1 MPRQYT
7 PRRSPSVKR
16 NPPLVAAKRFAE
28 RASLL
33 LDWPSSPDDGEHL
46 RRRKARA
53 CLGSDCVGGR
63 ERERLREPGSE
74 VARRGGDRAPRLS
87 SQLRCPEP
95 GPAADPHYRDGRAQ
109 HREPVLARGRPRRR
123 GRRASPRLRA
133 PAREQR
139 RRSGEGSAGPPPFSR
154 EACGRHSP
162 HEIMRP
168 AAGGP
173 SHPAQDLA
181 RSCRTVD
188 ASRHRPAIGCG
199 HRRRGRRCVRGGR
212 TPAPSR
218 LHADWHAER
227 AEREHVAPPVRGL
240 PAGLE
245 GVAAPGRS
253 QPGRRERFPGGGGL
267 RERNHAAA
275 PPAGCRVRR
284 KLSDGGRVHA
294 GAAAVSDPLPR
305 GHRARDV
312 RRSPLAGWIRA
323 AVDDDQSSQVRDRP
337 PRRGAAGRSNRAG
350 GRRETAAA

>member
-1 MPRQYT
+1 
-7 PRRSPSVKR
+7 
-16 NPPLVAAKRFAE
+16 
-28 RASLL
+28 
-33 LDWPSSPDDGEHL
+33 
-46 RRRKARA
+46 
-53 CLGSDCVGGR
+53 
-63 ERERLREPGSE
+63 
-74 VARRGGDRAPRLS
+74 
-87 SQLRCPEP
+87 
-95 GPAADPHYRDGRAQ
+95 
-109 HREPVLARGRPRRR
+109 
-123 GRRASPRLRA
+123 
-133 PAREQR
+133 
-139 RRSGEGSAGPPPFSR
+139 
-154 EACGRHSP
+154 
-162 HEIMRP
+162 MRP
-168 AAGGP
+168 TAGGP

-199 HRRRGRRCVRGGR
+199 HRGRGRRCVRSGR
-212 TPAPSR
+212 APAPSR

-227 AEREHVAPPVRGL
+227 SEREHVAPPVRGL

-275 PPAGCRVRR
+275 PAAGCRLRR

-312 RRSPLAGWIRA
+312 RRSPLAGCIRA

-350 GRRETAAA
+350 GRRETQRREGHHAQDGPSDQGIVRVRASRDAPLRAGRRTCRRRNRSRSRRRTPRVHSVAIHSVRRRRCP